1 MPTDLL
7 EADAIAVRG
16 TVRLV
21 AGLTPE
27 KLSLPTP
34 CEGWDLGTLLT
45 HMTVQNRGFAAAG
58 ADPSLW
64 EMPPGGRFPDL
75 VRSYAASAELV
86 LAAFAAPGALDR
98 EFALPEIS
106 PSRTFP
112 GRVAIGFH
120 LVDYVVH
127 GWDVA
132 TALGQ
137 PLSLPEWVP
146 EATLPLARAVPD
158 GPVRLAPGAAFAPAL
173 PVPAD
178 ADPLTEIRLRLG
190 RKIVGGARKKGTKTL
205 CFGCVSP

>member
-1 MPTDLL
+1 MPTDLI
-7 EADAIAVRG
+7 EADAIAVRE

-27 KLSLPTP
+27 NLALPTP

-45 HMTVQNRGFAAAG
+45 HMTVQHRGFAAAG

-75 VRSYAASAELV
+75 VRAYAASAELV
-86 LAAFAAPGALDR
+86 LAAFAAPGVLDR
-98 EFALPEIS
+98 EFTLPEIS

-132 TALGQ
+132 TALG
-137 PLSLPEWVP
+137 LPFALPAVVLET
-146 EATLPLARAVPD
+146 TLPLARAVPD
-158 GPVRLAPGAAFAPAL
+158 GPLRLAPGAAFAPAL

-178 ADPLTEIRLRLG
+178 ADPLTEILLRLG
-190 RKIVGGARKKGTKTL
+190 RKIVGG
-205 CFGCVSP
+205 S